1 MIVNS
6 CLNVRA
12 AAPEDVP
19 EIHALLEPYADA
31 KIVLRRSQED
41 ILQYIGNF
49 VVAEIDG
56 KICGCGAAR
65 DFGGSL
71 YEVRS
76 LVVNKSIQK
85 KGIGS
90 RAIQLAEAIVKEYSE
105 SLYIE
110 VAARNRNAIRLYQ
123 RIGYNC
129 LNTITIR
136 KDFRPETCETVSRE
150 NITGAEFEIK
160 QYKG

>member
-6 CLNVRA
+6 CLNVRT

-85 KGIGS
+85 KGIG
-90 RAIQLAEAIVKEYSE
+90 RAIVTFFVNRLKDRGEKGWRLFALTMSPGFFLSLGFKEVSKE
-105 SLYIE
+105 MFPEKIWADCLKCSK
-110 VAARNRNAIRLYQ
+110 
-123 RIGYNC
+123 YNC
-129 LNTITIR
+129 C
-136 KDFRPETCETVSRE
+136 D
-150 NITGAEFEIK
+150 EIAVLLEADQEK
-160 QYKG
+160 